1 MLRIAL
7 RQGRAGLIA
16 TTAIAAFN
24 GVAQALGY
32 AAIAGDTPATRA
44 AFAAQME
51 LLGRQL
57 TFLLPVPTQVETIA
71 GFLQWR
77 HFGTLPLVYAVWAL
91 LAATGAARADEER
104 GHVEMWLA
112 AGVARFRYLASRIG
126 AFAVVAVAS
135 VATACGATLLGAT
148 LAGGTLPLDVL
159 AAQGLALAAVTLC
172 CYGLGLVV
180 SQVAVTGRA
189 AAGLGAA
196 LLGALFLVAG
206 AARNGGLEAV
216 APLSPFWQYE
226 RSRPLLSG
234 GALDGPSVA
243 WLLGAAALATA
254 VAAVLFLR
262 RDHGASALPRRVSRS
277 AATRGPSL
285 RPTLRIPVVAGID
298 RQLGGLIGWSIGLGA
313 FGLVLGS
320 LLPTMIRLAKEVPL
334 IQLMILRGGPG
345 DLESAFVGAVWGSS
359 ALLVLSAYA
368 ISQVAG
374 WVADETDGRLEMAL
388 SAPITRSR
396 VVLERAATLT
406 VGTTLLVLVASLV
419 VGATI
424 RAQGLAVDLA
434 TFAGASALFVP
445 LVVAFGAIGAVL
457 IGWRPRLAVWI
468 LGFVAVASY
477 FIQQLAPMFDFPDLV
492 RSLSLFELYGTPLV
506 LGPNWS
512 GLATLLAIIAGGF
525 GAALIAMSRRDITR

>member
-7 RQGRAGLIA
+7 RQGRAGLLA
-16 TTAIAAFN
+16 ATAIGAFN
-24 GVAQALGY
+24 GVAQAFGY

-77 HFGTLPLVYAVWAL
+77 HFGTLPLVYGVWAL

-126 AFAVVAVAS
+126 AFAVFALAS
-135 VATACGATLLGAT
+135 AAITCGATLLGAS
-148 LAGGTLPLDVL
+148 LAGGTLPLAGL
-159 AAQGLALAAVTLC
+159 AAQGLALAALTLC
-172 CYGLGLVV
+172 CYGVGLIV

-189 AAGLGAA
+189 AAGIGAA

-206 AARNGGLEAV
+206 AARNGGLETI
-216 APLSPFWQYE
+216 APISPFWQYE
-226 RSRPLLSG
+226 RSRPLVAG
-234 GALDGPSVA
+234 GSLDVPSVA
-243 WLLGAAALATA
+243 WLVAVAAVATA
-254 VAAVLFLR
+254 VAALLFVR
-262 RDHGASALPRRVSRS
+262 RDLGASALPRRVSRS
-277 AATRGPSL
+277 AAVRVHARRPS
-285 RPTLRIPVVAGID
+285 LRIPVVAGLD
-298 RQLGGLIGWSIGLGA
+298 RQLGGLLGWSIGLGA
-313 FGLVLGS
+313 LGLFLGS
-320 LLPTMIRLAKEVPL
+320 LLPTMIRVAKEVPL
-334 IQLMILRGGPG
+334 VQLMVLRGGAG
-345 DLESAFVGAVWGSS
+345 DLESGFVGAVWGST

-374 WVADETDGRLEMAL
+374 WAADEAEGRLEMAL

-406 VGTTLLVLVASLV
+406 VGASLLVLVASLV
-419 VGATI
+419 VGAVV
-424 RAQGLAVDLA
+424 RAQGLAVDTA
-434 TFAGASALFVP
+434 KFAGASALFVP

-457 IGWRPRLAVWI
+457 IGWRPRAAVWI
-468 LGFVAVASY
+468 LGFVVVASY

-492 RSLSLFELYGTPLV
+492 RNLSLFELYGTPIL

-512 GLATLLAIIAGGF
+512 GFATQLAIIAGGF
-525 GAALIAMSRRDITR
+525 GVALVAMSRRDITR